1 MDLLDVEDGIRT
13 RMAFAESDRG
23 GHFPA
28 AAEQSDVSRA
38 VWLNE

>member
-1 MDLLDVEDGIRT
+1 MEDGIRA

-23 GHFPA
+23 GDFPA

-38 VWLNE
+38 VWLKEEDSMR